1 LGQGQAGQLHREA
14 VVTKEKTLNFLY
26 FSLLAPLVLFTPV
39 IIGCHPAV
47 MVIPSYIRTV
57 GVEVFKNQTSYYGLE
72 TTITQNIIQQFQID
86 GRLGIENPE
95 KADLV
100 VRGIVRKYIIETIL
114 FDPKTNNVLQY
125 RLSVIYDLAALDQQ
139 EKKTLFEDN
148 QRIHSI
154 FYYTP
159 EYAGAIQQTQE
170 QVLAQL
176 AKDMAYSSVRRVLEG
191 N

>member
-1 LGQGQAGQLHREA
+1 VTTIKKYFIGLGFFR
-14 VVTKEKTLNFLY
+14 
-26 FSLLAPLVLFTPV
+26 LVPFIFFPMFV
-39 IIGCHPAV
+39 IGCHPAV

-57 GVEVFKNQTSYYGLE
+57 GVEVFKNQTSYFGLE
-72 TTITQNIIQQFQID
+72 TAITQDMIQQFQID
-86 GRLGIENPE
+86 GRLAIDNPE

-100 VRGIVRKYIIETIL
+100 VRGVIRKYIIEPIL
-114 FDPKTNNVLQY
+114 FDPKTNVVLQY
-125 RLSVIYDLAALDQQ
+125 RLSVIYDLAAVDQQ
-139 EKKTLFEDN
+139 EKKTLFEEN

-159 EYAGAIQQTQE
+159 DYSGAIQQTQD
-170 QVLAQL
+170 QALAQL

>member
-1 LGQGQAGQLHREA
+1 LGEGQASQLHREA
-14 VVTKEKTLNFLY
+14 VVIKENIFNFLY
-26 FSLLAPLVLFTPV
+26 LFLLAPFVLFTPI

-47 MVIPSYIRTV
+47 MVIPSYVRTV

-72 TTITQNIIQQFQID
+72 TTITQSIIQQFQID

-95 KADLV
+95 KADLAI
-100 VRGIVRKYIIETIL
+100 RGVIRKYIIEPIL
-114 FDPKTNNVLQY
+114 FDPKTNIVLQY

-170 QVLAQL
+170 QALAQL
-176 AKDMAYSSVRRVLEG
+176 AKDMAYSCVRRVLEG